1 MLQSQ
6 SLDRVFHAL
15 SDATRR
21 AIVERLVAGPAT
33 VSELASPFAMTLSAI
48 GQHIQ
53 LLEECGL
60 VRTAK
65 RGRVR
70 EVSLATEELA
80 RAERWFES
88 HRARWEKRLNRL
100 ADVLGEDK
108 DPHQDAD
115 LTTRKADR

>member
-1 MLQSQ
+1 MLQST

-15 SDATRR
+15 SDTTRR
-21 AIVERLVAGPAT
+21 AIVERLASGPAT

-53 LLEECGL
+53 LLEGCGL

-70 EVSLATEELA
+70 QVVLATEELA
-80 RAERWFES
+80 RAEHWFS
-88 HRARWEKRLNRL
+88 KHRARWEKRLDRL
-100 ADVLGEDK
+100 ADVLGEDE
-108 DPHQDAD
+108 DTHEGGAAP
-115 LTTRKADR
+115 RKANR